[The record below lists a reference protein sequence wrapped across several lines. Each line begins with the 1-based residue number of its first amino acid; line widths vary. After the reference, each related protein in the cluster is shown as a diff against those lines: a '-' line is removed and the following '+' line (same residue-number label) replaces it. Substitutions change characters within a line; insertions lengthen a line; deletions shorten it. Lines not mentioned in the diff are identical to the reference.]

1 MAKNPSVAP
10 AAASIQENSRGKL
23 DLQTSSASFLVT
35 MAGVVHPMKAVRFF
49 SAWFQLRVILQQY
62 LSNDSLHWCLQVHWD
77 FSIFL
82 SEGQQQ
88 NVVNS
93 LPNIFVH
100 ESCMFQWS
108 SQMSRVDLKVHAHEH
123 LCLWD
128 LLHHRWCSWGLP
140 SQEKAD
146 LSVDSITWMMELR
159 RMTLKPNLRRTRIK
173 FSTTEMFT
181 SIGQVGIPVSSTAA
195 VLRLL

>member
-1 MAKNPSVAP
+1 MSRLKICIDALTPADDHTNKDDTFPSPFSQHNSNKPYVVTAKISSVGP
-10 AAASIQENSRGKL
+10 AAALIQENSRGKL

-100 ESCMFQWS
+100 ESYMFQ
-108 SQMSRVDLKVHAHEH
+108 
-123 LCLWD
+123 
-128 LLHHRWCSWGLP
+128 
-140 SQEKAD
+140 
-146 LSVDSITWMMELR
+146 
-159 RMTLKPNLRRTRIK
+159 
-173 FSTTEMFT
+173 
-181 SIGQVGIPVSSTAA
+181 
-195 VLRLL
+195 